1 MNQFI
6 ADALAPDAD
15 MILALATGAIDA
27 LPLNFRKAARQVIL
41 RIQDLAEDGVLSS
54 LGIDD
59 PYELTGLYDGVPLTE
74 KSASDPIVQPD
85 QIVLFRLP
93 ILLEWIERG
102 DVTLG
107 ELVTHVFVHE
117 LAHHFGWTDDD
128 IARID
133 PWWE

>member
-1 MNQFI
+1 MNQFF

-15 MILALATGAIDA
+15 TILALATEAIDA

>member
-1 MNQFI
+1 MNQFF

-15 MILALATGAIDA
+15 TILALATEAIDA

-74 KSASDPIVQPD
+74 RSASDPIVQPD